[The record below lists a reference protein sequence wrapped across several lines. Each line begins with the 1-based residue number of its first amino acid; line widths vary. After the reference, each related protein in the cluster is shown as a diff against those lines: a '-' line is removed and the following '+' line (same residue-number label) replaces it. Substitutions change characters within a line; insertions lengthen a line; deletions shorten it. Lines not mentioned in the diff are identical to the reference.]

1 MRKIALVLEY
11 DGTNYFGWQK
21 QKHPE
26 QNSIQVELERALK
39 KVYGVP
45 IEISASGRTDRGVH
59 AAGQVVDYKFYNK
72 IFVPIH
78 KFHSIINNYLP
89 KDIKVLS
96 AQFVKLGFSSR
107 FYAIAREYSYTINN
121 RNTVFRSNFESC
133 VDYNLDFDLLNQ
145 AAEKFLGEHDFTS
158 FSKNNK
164 DTKNYVCEVQKS
176 QWIKLEKNHFRYE
189 IKANRFVY
197 SMVRSL
203 VGFMIDVGRGKRSVD
218 EIDGMFE
225 IKHREFSSSLASP
238 EGLILE
244 KVYYPKDTF
253 NNDSIGFVI
262 HPNEV

>member
-21 QKHPE
+21 QI
-26 QNSIQVELERALK
+26 NQVSVQEVVEKALK

-45 IEISASGRTDRGVH
+45 IQIAAAGRTDRGVH

-72 IFVPIH
+72 IFVPIE
-78 KFHSIINNYLP
+78 KFHTVVNNYLP
-89 KDIKVLS
+89 KDVKCLS

-107 FYAIAREYSYTINN
+107 FYAIAREYSYTLTNID
-121 RNTVFRSNFESC
+121 TVFRSNFESY
-133 VDYNLDFDLLNQ
+133 VPYKLDIDLLNV
-145 AAEKFLGEHDFTS
+145 AAEKFIGEHDFTS

-164 DTKNYVCEVQKS
+164 DTKSYVCNVEKS
-176 QWIKLEKNHFRYE
+176 IWLKQGDKYRFE

-203 VGFMIDVGRGKRSVD
+203 VGFMIDVGRGKREVE
-218 EIDGMFE
+218 EIDELFDT
-225 IKHREFSSSLASP
+225 KHREFTSPLALP

-244 KVYYPKDTF
+244 KVFYPKDTF
-253 NNDSIGFVI
+253 TDLRYT
-262 HPNEV
+262 

>member
-21 QKHPE
+21 QNQPN
-26 QNSIQVELERALK
+26 QNSVQVELEKALK

-78 KFHSIINNYLP
+78 KFHTIINNYLP

-121 RNTVFRSNFESC
+121 RDTVFRSNFESY
-133 VDYNLDFDLLNQ
+133 VPYKLDIDLLNQ
-145 AAEKFLGEHDFTS
+145 AAAKFLGEHDFTS
-158 FSKNNK
+158 FSKNNR
-164 DTKNYVCEVQKS
+164 DTKSYVCDVQKCH
-176 QWIKLEKNHFRYE
+176 WIKIDDNRFRFE
-189 IKANRFVY
+189 IKSNRFVY

-203 VGFMIDVGRGKRSVD
+203 VGFMIDVGRGKRSID
-218 EIDGMFE
+218 EIDKLL
-225 IKHREFSSSLASP
+225 ITKHREFTSPLAPP

-244 KVYYPKDTF
+244 KVFYPKDTF
-253 NNDSIGFVI
+253 NNDSIDYEI
-262 HPNEV
+262 ETNEV

>member
-11 DGTNYFGWQK
+11 DGTNYYGWQK
-21 QKHPE
+21 QPD
-26 QNSIQVELERALK
+26 QNSIQAELEKALK

-45 IEISASGRTDRGVH
+45 IQIAASGRTDRGVH

-78 KFHSIINNYLP
+78 KFHTIINNYLP

-107 FYAIAREYSYTINN
+107 FYAIAREYSYTINS
-121 RNTVFRSNFESC
+121 RDTVFRSNFET
-133 VDYNLDFDLLNQ
+133 YNSFKLDFDLLND
-145 AAEKFLGEHDFTS
+145 AAAKFLGEHDFTS

-164 DTKNYVCEVQKS
+164 DTKSYVCDVQKS
-176 QWIKLEKNHFRYE
+176 HWTKIEDGRFRYH
-189 IKANRFVY
+189 IKADRFVY

-203 VGFMIDVGRGKRSVD
+203 VGFMIDVGRGKRQAD
-218 EIDGMFE
+218 EIE
-225 IKHREFSSSLASP
+225 SLLKTKHRDFTSSLAPP
-238 EGLILE
+238 EGLILQ

-253 NNDSIGFVI
+253 NNDSINYESDF
-262 HPNEV
+262 NEV

>member
-21 QKHPE
+21 Q
-26 QNSIQVELERALK
+26 NNQVSVQEIVEKALK

-45 IEISASGRTDRGVH
+45 IQISASGRTDRGVH

-72 IFVPIH
+72 IFVPIEN
-78 KFHSIINNYLP
+78 FHTVINNYLP
-89 KDIKVLS
+89 KDVKCIS

-107 FYAIAREYSYTINN
+107 FYAIGREYSYTLTNLD
-121 RNTVFRSNFESC
+121 TVFRSNFETYVS
-133 VDYNLDFDLLNQ
+133 YNLDFDLLNA
-145 AAEKFLGEHDFTS
+145 AAEKFIGVHDFTS

-164 DTKNYVCEVQKS
+164 DTKSYVCNVEKS
-176 QWIKLEKNHFRYE
+176 NWTLRDGKFRFE

-203 VGFMIDVGRGKRSVD
+203 VGFMIDVGRGKREVS
-218 EIDGMFE
+218 EIDKLFE
-225 IKHREFSSSLASP
+225 TKHREFTSPLAPP

-244 KVYYPKDTF
+244 KVFYPKDTF
-253 NNDSIGFVI
+253 VDLS
-262 HPNEV
+262 HTK